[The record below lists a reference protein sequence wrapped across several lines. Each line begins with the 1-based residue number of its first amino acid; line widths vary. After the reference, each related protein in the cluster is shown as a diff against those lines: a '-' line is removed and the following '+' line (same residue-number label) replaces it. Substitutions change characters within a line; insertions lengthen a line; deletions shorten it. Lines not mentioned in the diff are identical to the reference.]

1 MNIRWPLVIPA
12 VLLVL
17 AGGIFALQGAGFL
30 PSAVMHG
37 KPAWLVIGIVMVAA
51 GLFLGYRGMGRQP
64 QG

>member
-1 MNIRWPLVIPA
+1 MNVRWPLVVPA

-17 AGGIFALQGAGFL
+17 IGGIFALQGAGLL

-37 KPAWLVIGIVMVAA
+37 KPEWLLTGIVMIAA
-51 GLFLGYRGMGRQP
+51 GLFLGYRGMVRQP